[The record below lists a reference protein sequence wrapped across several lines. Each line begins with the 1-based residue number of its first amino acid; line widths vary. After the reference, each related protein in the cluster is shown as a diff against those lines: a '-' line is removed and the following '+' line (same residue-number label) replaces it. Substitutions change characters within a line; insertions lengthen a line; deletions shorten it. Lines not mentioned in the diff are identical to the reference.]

1 MTTLKLDTLSERIKA
16 HKDALVHIVKPPV
29 CTERAAHYTKI
40 YQENMDK
47 PVPVR
52 RALALAYH
60 LANRTIWIKHDELI
74 VGNQASEVR
83 AAPIFPEYTVSWIEK
98 EIDDL
103 ADRPGAGFAVS
114 EENKR
119 VLHEVC
125 PWWRGQT
132 VQDRCYGMFTDEQQ
146 ALLATGIIKAEG
158 NMTSGDAHLA
168 VNYPLLLE
176 KGLDG
181 LREKV
186 AERRSRINLTVLEDL
201 HGEQFL
207 KAIAIV
213 LEAVSDHIIRYAD
226 LARRMAT
233 QEARPARREE
243 LLRIAENCEV
253 IAHQPPKNFWQA
265 LQLCYFIQLILQ
277 IESNGHSVS
286 FGRMDQYLYPFY
298 RRDVEL
304 EQRLTRE
311 QAIELLH
318 GCWLKLL
325 EVNKIRSGSHSKAS
339 AGSPLYQN
347 VTIGGQNLRDGKG
360 VDAVNPLSY
369 AILESCGR
377 LRSTQPNLSVR
388 YHAGMSDD
396 FLDACVQVIRCGFGM
411 PAFNNDEIVIPE
423 FIKLG
428 VAPEDAWDYA
438 AIGCIETAVGGKWG
452 YRCTG
457 MSFIN
462 FARVMLAALEGGR
475 DATSGK
481 VFLPQEQALSKGNF
495 THFDEVL
502 ACWDKQIRYYTRKS
516 IEIEYVVD
524 TVLEENA
531 HDILCSA
538 LVDDC
543 IERAKSIKQGG
554 AKYDWVSGLQV
565 GIANLGNSLAAV
577 KKLVFEQGA
586 VAQRQLAE
594 ALASDYDG
602 LTHEQLRQRLIN
614 GAPKYGNDDDN
625 VDALL
630 VRAYQT
636 YIDEIKNYHNPRY
649 GRGPIGGDY
658 YAGTS
663 SISANVP
670 FGAQTMATPDGR
682 KARTPLAEGASPAS
696 GTDHLGPTA
705 VIGSVGKLPTG
716 AILGGVLLNQKLNP
730 ATLDNESDRQK
741 LMALLRT
748 FFEDHQGW
756 HIQYN
761 IVSRETLIEA
771 KKHPDRYRDLVVR
784 VAGYSAFFTA
794 LSPDAQDDI
803 IARTEH
809 TLA

>member
-1 MTTLKLDTLSERIKA
+1 MTELNLTFLPERIKA
-16 HKDALVHIVKPPV
+16 HKAALVQIVRPPV
-29 CTERAAHYTKI
+29 CTERAQHYTAM
-40 YQENMDK
+40 YQQHQDK
-47 PVPVR
+47 PLPVR

-60 LANRTIWIKHDELI
+60 LANRTLWIKHDELI
-74 VGNQASEVR
+74 VGNQASQVR
-83 AAPIFPEYTVSWIEK
+83 AAPFFPEYTVSWIEK

-103 ADRPGAGFAVS
+103 ADRPGAGFSVSPQDKAVM
-114 EENKR
+114 
-119 VLHEVC
+119 HEIC

-132 VQDRCYGMFTDEQQ
+132 VQDRCYGMFTDEQKE
-146 ALLATGIIKAEG
+146 LLASGIIKAEG

-168 VNYPLLLE
+168 VNFPLLLE

-181 LREKV
+181 LRAKV
-186 AERRSRINLTVLEDL
+186 AERRARLLLTDQGDL
-201 HGEQFL
+201 HKEQFL
-207 KAIAIV
+207 KAIDITFSA
-213 LEAVSDHIIRYAD
+213 LSEHILRYAA
-226 LARRMAT
+226 LASQMA
-233 QEARPARREE
+233 QEESRPARRDE
-243 LLRIAENCEV
+243 LLAIAANCEH
-253 IAHQPPKNFWQA
+253 IAHQPPASFWQA
-265 LQLCYFIQLILQ
+265 LQLSYFVQLVLQ

-286 FGRMDQYLYPFY
+286 FGRLDQYLYPWY

-304 EQRLTRE
+304 EQTLERE
-311 QAIELLH
+311 RAIELLQS
-318 GCWLKLL
+318 CWLKLL

-347 VTIGGQNLRDGKG
+347 VTIGGQRLLNGEP
-360 VDAVNPLSY
+360 VDAVNPLSW
-369 AILESCGR
+369 AVLESCGR

-388 YHAGMSDD
+388 YHAGMSNE

-411 PAFNNDEIVIPE
+411 PAFNNDEIVIDE

-428 VAPEDAWDYA
+428 VSREDAYDYA

-475 DATSGK
+475 DATTGK
-481 VFLPQEQALSKGNF
+481 VFLPQEKALSAGNF
-495 THFDEVL
+495 SYFSEVMD
-502 ACWDKQIRYYTRKS
+502 AWDNQIRYYTRKS
-516 IEIEYVVD
+516 IEIECVVD

-543 IERAKSIKQGG
+543 IERGKSIKQGG

-577 KKLVFEQGA
+577 RRLVFEQG
-586 VAQRQLAE
+586 VVTQPQLAQ
-594 ALASDYDG
+594 ALNNDFEG
-602 LTHEQLRQRLIN
+602 LTGEQLRQRLIN
-614 GAPKYGNDDDN
+614 SAPKYGNDDDD
-625 VDALL
+625 VDLL
-630 VRAYQT
+630 LARAYQT
-636 YIDEIKNYHNPRY
+636 YIDELKHYHNTRF
-649 GRGPIGGDY
+649 GRGPIGGTY

-670 FGAQTMATPDGR
+670 FGAATMSTPDGR

-696 GTDHLGPTA
+696 GTDRLGPTA
-705 VIGSVGKLPTG
+705 VINSVGKLPV
-716 AILGGVLLNQKLNP
+716 AKILGGVLLNQKLNP
-730 ATLDNESDRQK
+730 STLDNLRDRQK
-741 LMALLRT
+741 LMQMLRT
-748 FFEDHQGW
+748 FFEVHKGW
-756 HIQYN
+756 HVQYN
-761 IVSRETLIEA
+761 IVSRETLLDA
-771 KKHPDRYRDLVVR
+771 KAHPDKYRDLVVR

-809 TLA
+809 TL

>member
-1 MTTLKLDTLSERIKA
+1 MTELNLSFLPERIKA
-16 HKDALVHIVKPPV
+16 HKAALVQIVRPPV
-29 CTERAAHYTKI
+29 CTERAQHYTAM
-40 YQENMDK
+40 YQQHQDK
-47 PVPVR
+47 PLPVR

-60 LANRTIWIKHDELI
+60 LANRTLWIKHDELI
-74 VGNQASEVR
+74 VGNQASQVR
-83 AAPIFPEYTVSWIEK
+83 AAPFFPEYTVSWIEK

-103 ADRPGAGFAVS
+103 ADRPGAGFSVSPQDKAVM
-114 EENKR
+114 
-119 VLHEVC
+119 HEIC

-132 VQDRCYGMFTDEQQ
+132 VQDRCYGMFTDEQKE
-146 ALLATGIIKAEG
+146 LLASGIIKAEG

-168 VNYPLLLE
+168 VNFPLLLE

-181 LREKV
+181 LRAKV
-186 AERRSRINLTVLEDL
+186 AERRARLLLTDQGDL
-201 HGEQFL
+201 HKEQFL
-207 KAIAIV
+207 KAIDITFSA
-213 LEAVSDHIIRYAD
+213 LSEHILRYAA
-226 LARRMAT
+226 LASQMA
-233 QEARPARREE
+233 QEESRPARRDE
-243 LLRIAENCEV
+243 LLSIAANCEH
-253 IAHQPPKNFWQA
+253 IAHQPPASFWQA
-265 LQLCYFIQLILQ
+265 LQLCYFVQLVLQ

-286 FGRMDQYLYPFY
+286 FGRLDQYLYPWY

-304 EQRLTRE
+304 EQTLERE
-311 QAIELLH
+311 RAIELLQS
-318 GCWLKLL
+318 CWLKLL

-347 VTIGGQNLRDGKG
+347 VTIGGQRLLNGEP
-360 VDAVNPLSY
+360 VDAVNPLSW
-369 AILESCGR
+369 AVLESCGR

-388 YHAGMSDD
+388 YHAGMSNE

-411 PAFNNDEIVIPE
+411 PAFNNDEIVIDE

-428 VAPEDAWDYA
+428 VSREDAYDYA

-475 DATSGK
+475 DATTGK
-481 VFLPQEQALSKGNF
+481 VFLPQEKALSAGNF
-495 THFDEVL
+495 SHFSEVMD
-502 ACWDKQIRYYTRKS
+502 AWDNQIRYYTRKS
-516 IEIEYVVD
+516 IEIECVVD

-543 IERAKSIKQGG
+543 IERGKSIKQGG

-577 KKLVFEQGA
+577 RRLVFEQG
-586 VAQRQLAE
+586 VVTQPQLAQ
-594 ALASDYDG
+594 ALNNDFEG
-602 LTHEQLRQRLIN
+602 LTGEQLRQRLIN
-614 GAPKYGNDDDN
+614 SAPKYGNDDDD
-625 VDALL
+625 VDLL
-630 VRAYQT
+630 LARAYQT
-636 YIDEIKNYHNPRY
+636 YINELKHYHNTRF
-649 GRGPIGGDY
+649 GRGPIGGTY

-670 FGAQTMATPDGR
+670 FGAATMATPDGR

-696 GTDHLGPTA
+696 GTDRLGPTA
-705 VIGSVGKLPTG
+705 VINSVGKLPV
-716 AILGGVLLNQKLNP
+716 AKILGGVLLNQKLNP
-730 ATLDNESDRQK
+730 STLDNLRDRQK
-741 LMALLRT
+741 LMQMLRT
-748 FFEDHQGW
+748 FFEVHKGW
-756 HIQYN
+756 HVQYN
-761 IVSRETLIEA
+761 IVSRETLLDA
-771 KKHPDRYRDLVVR
+771 KAHPDKYRDLVVR

-809 TLA
+809 TL

>member
-1 MTTLKLDTLSERIKA
+1 MTELNLDFLPERIKA
-16 HKDALVHIVKPPV
+16 HKAALVQIVRPPV
-29 CTERAAHYTKI
+29 CTERAQHYTAI
-40 YQENMDK
+40 YQQHQDK
-47 PVPVR
+47 PLPVR

-60 LANRTIWIKHDELI
+60 LANRTLWIKHDELI
-74 VGNQASEVR
+74 VGNQASQVR
-83 AAPIFPEYTVSWIEK
+83 AAPFFPEYTVSWIEK

-103 ADRPGAGFAVS
+103 ADRPGAGFSVS
-114 EENKR
+114 PQDKS
-119 VLHEVC
+119 VMHEIC

-132 VQDRCYGMFTDEQQ
+132 VQDRCYGMFTDEQKE
-146 ALLATGIIKAEG
+146 LLASGIIKAEG

-168 VNYPLLLE
+168 VNFPLLLE

-181 LREKV
+181 LRAKV
-186 AERRSRINLTVLEDL
+186 AERRARLLLTDQGDL
-201 HGEQFL
+201 HKEQFL
-207 KAIAIV
+207 KAIDITFSA
-213 LEAVSDHIIRYAD
+213 LSEHILRYAA
-226 LARRMAT
+226 LASQMA
-233 QEARPARREE
+233 QEESRPARRDE
-243 LLRIAENCEV
+243 LLAIAANCEH
-253 IAHQPPKNFWQA
+253 IAHQPPASFWQA
-265 LQLCYFIQLILQ
+265 LQLCYFVQLVLQ

-286 FGRMDQYLYPFY
+286 FGRLDQYLYPWY

-304 EQRLTRE
+304 EQTLERE
-311 QAIELLH
+311 RAIELLQS
-318 GCWLKLL
+318 CWLKLL

-347 VTIGGQNLRDGKG
+347 VTIGGQRLLNGEP
-360 VDAVNPLSY
+360 VDAVNPLSW
-369 AILESCGR
+369 AVLESCGL

-388 YHAGMSDD
+388 YHAGMSNE

-411 PAFNNDEIVIPE
+411 PAFNNDEIVIDE

-428 VAPEDAWDYA
+428 VSREDAYDYA

-475 DATSGK
+475 DATTGK
-481 VFLPQEQALSKGNF
+481 VFLPQEKALSAGNF
-495 THFDEVL
+495 SHFSEVMD
-502 ACWDKQIRYYTRKS
+502 AWDNQIRYYTRKS
-516 IEIEYVVD
+516 IEIECVVD

-543 IERAKSIKQGG
+543 IERGKSIKQGG

-577 KKLVFEQGA
+577 RRLVFEQG
-586 VAQRQLAE
+586 VVTQPQLAQ
-594 ALASDYDG
+594 ALNNDFEG
-602 LTHEQLRQRLIN
+602 LTGEQLRQRLIN
-614 GAPKYGNDDDN
+614 SAPKYGNDDDD
-625 VDALL
+625 VDLL
-630 VRAYQT
+630 LARAYQT
-636 YIDEIKNYHNPRY
+636 YIDELKHYHNTRF
-649 GRGPIGGDY
+649 GRGPIGGTY

-670 FGAQTMATPDGR
+670 FGAATMATPDGR

-696 GTDHLGPTA
+696 GTDRLGPTA
-705 VIGSVGKLPTG
+705 VINSVGKLPV
-716 AILGGVLLNQKLNP
+716 AKILGGVLLNQKLNP
-730 ATLDNESDRQK
+730 STLDNLRDRQK
-741 LMALLRT
+741 LMQMLRT
-748 FFEDHQGW
+748 FFEVHKGW
-756 HIQYN
+756 HVQYN
-761 IVSRETLIEA
+761 IVSRETLLDA
-771 KKHPDRYRDLVVR
+771 KAQPDKYRDLVVR

-809 TLA
+809 TL